1 MFFQTIDILKYMP
14 FIIAGVL
21 LASGVIILK
30 VALVITKAESKTD
43 MKWVAGSFFIQTGVT
58 LFITLPMQLDMILAF
73 MSGSYYKYEGPPPL
87 VIAMVVIFST
97 FIVVNL
103 INTIHKPGIIR
114 SLVITLMILGPI
126 IGSSYIIFSNIGSV
140 L

>member
-1 MFFQTIDILKYMP
+1 MLFQIDIYEYMP

-30 VALVITKAESKTD
+30 VALALTKAESKTD
-43 MKWVAGSFFIQTGVT
+43 MKWVAGSFFIQFGVI
-58 LFITLPMQLDMILAF
+58 LFISTPMLLDMILHPKF
-73 MSGSYYKYEGPPPL
+73 GTTNFIYPIPPEL
-87 VIAMVVIFST
+87 IAMIVIFSI
-97 FIVVNL
+97 FIVLNL

-114 SLVITLMILGPI
+114 SLLVTLLILGPI
-126 IGSSYIIFSNIGSV
+126 LISNYLIFINIGNV

>member
-1 MFFQTIDILKYMP
+1 MP

-73 MSGSYYKYEGPPPL
+73 MSGSYSNYDGPPPL

>member
-1 MFFQTIDILKYMP
+1 MLFQMDIDKYTP

-21 LASGVIILK
+21 LVSGVIILK
-30 VALVITKAESKTD
+30 VALAITKAESKTS
-43 MKWVAGSFFIQTGVT
+43 MKWVAGSFFIQYGVT
-58 LFITLPMQLDMILAF
+58 FFITLPMLLDMIIAL
-73 MSGSYYKYEGPPPL
+73 MSGSYNNYEGPPPL
-87 VIAMVVIFST
+87 LIAMVVIFST

-114 SLVITLMILGPI
+114 SLVITLSILGPI
-126 IGSSYIIFSNIGSV
+126 IGSTYIIFDNIGIV